1 MQEEKTEEEL
11 VEEENLFIRKVTVR
25 TDNYPQVLIRIPV
38 KVWERITGGRK
49 VRHVEIVVKEDSLI
63 LRPHLLG
70 SRR

>member
-1 MQEEKTEEEL
+1 MQEEEL
-11 VEEENLFIRKVTVR
+11 VEEENFFIRKVTVR

-49 VRHVEIVVKEDSLI
+49 VRHVEIIVREDSLI
-63 LRPHLLG
+63 LKPHLLE